1 VSGADVTEESLGQG
15 EEKEEELFVAV
26 ATVEKK
32 VEVVST
38 VKTVAFA
45 REA

>member
-1 VSGADVTEESLGQG
+1 LGQG
-15 EEKEEELFVAV
+15 KENEEEPFIV

-32 VEVVST
+32 EMVVST